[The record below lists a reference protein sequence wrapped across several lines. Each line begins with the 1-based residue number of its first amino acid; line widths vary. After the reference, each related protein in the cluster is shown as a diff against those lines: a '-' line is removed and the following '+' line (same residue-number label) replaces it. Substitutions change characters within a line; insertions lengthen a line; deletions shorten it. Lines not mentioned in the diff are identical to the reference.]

1 LRLECGE
8 GREGRRRVGGAGLRR
23 RCGDDLRRAA
33 LLVAA
38 TSFAMTMVA
47 LPMIAFALVAV
58 AVIALPVG
66 ALLVIASRLAA
77 VVTLEA
83 RTRGLVVRRRAG
95 IAGGRCGWRGACVR
109 CRSGGRTTIVT
120 RLATPVMRI
129 AMIAMPA
136 FATMMT
142 PWAPDLFEFFCF
154 GFGLRC
160 GRRCGVFGRHGR

>member
-1 LRLECGE
+1 
-8 GREGRRRVGGAGLRR
+8 
-23 RCGDDLRRAA
+23 
-33 LLVAA
+33 
-38 TSFAMTMVA
+38 MTMIA

-66 ALLVIASRLAA
+66 ALLVIAPRLAA

-83 RTRGLVVRRRAG
+83 RARGLLVRRRAG
-95 IAGGRCGWRGACVR
+95 IAGGRRGWRGVCVR

-120 RLATPVMRI
+120 RLAAPVMRF

-142 PWAPDLFEFFCF
+142 PWPPDLFEFFRF

-160 GRRCGVFGRHGR
+160 GRRFGVFGRHGR